1 MNLLYKDTKAL
12 LAFDWKS
19 GAGAFFKIFLKNFCN
34 P

>member
-1 MNLLYKDTKAL
+1 MILLYKGTNAL

-19 GAGAFFKIFLKNFCN
+19 GVGAFFKIYLKNFCN